1 MRVGGGPLQTL
12 SQSHLRGLIFDVRD
26 DKLEI
31 LLNVW
36 NFIDLDLIGTWEEL
50 FVELKSRLDQC
61 LAFNGIN
68 KEIEIISL
76 KVESISNQKL
86 ELETQEENDAISY
99 KACLQV
105 II

>member
-1 MRVGGGPLQTL
+1 MRVGGGPLKTL

-86 ELETQEENDAISY
+86 GLETQEENDAISY

>member
-1 MRVGGGPLQTL
+1 MTL
-12 SQSHLRGLIFDVRD
+12 SLT
-26 DKLEI
+26 I
-31 LLNVW
+31 LLNVL
-36 NFIDLDLIGTWEEL
+36 NFINLDLIGTWEEL

-86 ELETQEENDAISY
+86 GLETQEENDAISF
-99 KACLQV
+99 KECLKV
-105 II
+105 I